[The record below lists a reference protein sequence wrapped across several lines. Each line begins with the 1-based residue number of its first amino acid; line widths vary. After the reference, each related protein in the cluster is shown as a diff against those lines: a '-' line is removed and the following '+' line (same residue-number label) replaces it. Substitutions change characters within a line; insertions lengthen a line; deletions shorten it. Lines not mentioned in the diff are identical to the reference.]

1 MSFTY
6 DGNKLCSPYEPI
18 KLHQTDP
25 DTYCGTPTFKLV
37 EGGKRNRKN
46 KIEIVQSLKE
56 AKLRGRW
63 NGGCLSIKSIDCL

>member
-46 KIEIVQSLKE
+46 KRKKTKKNKRKKTKKKQK
-56 AKLRGRW
+56 KLMV
-63 NGGCLSIKSIDCL
+63 NFF